1 MTFRYR
7 LFLLLSSLIIL
18 FIIGRIVTGSFQFAL
33 HDIWFTSGIF
43 LVILI
48 SLIDQ
53 PHFSKDANVF
63 LNSITAGTTL
73 LLFSPNNRTPFWYS
87 MLCLIGYLILSSY
100 MLMWLRKYELKKE
113 NKIIRLATFLN
124 REIGKPTVLF
134 SVFFIWGIIEKFGYN
149 SVASNALLLFW
160 SIFILLNIPGIAQML
175 SSLFEKKEDD
185 ETKLSPLISI
195 TNPLAAF
202 INLDKNIVTQIGT
215 KAVLFDRYKTKIAY
229 GILVDDRIIAGNRIG
244 KVKIQKLLQ
253 KESVFC
259 NSDYFPITTKLD
271 SNNVSQSIISV
282 VDIGTSIGKV
292 QFFVNPSINIEEGEL
307 VWVQVKNDE
316 KAYYQVVY
324 EEIVE
329 EKIEEKNEIQYVKVI
344 AGQLG
349 FWDNPRSRFEQMKI
363 VASAGEVINRV
374 IAKDEEI
381 KIPEGHKKIG
391 IIPNSK
397 FPIHVNI
404 DDIITHNTAIL
415 GVTGSGKSYLS
426 FSLIESFVEQKV
438 KVLILDP
445 SRQHFSYL
453 SRYSPTQLRDPNKI
467 EEEVKK
473 WMEDSESFIGI
484 HQFATQLS
492 MPRVT
497 SCYVQ
502 EVFKWIVQTVRLSPG
517 KNERAH
523 VCIVFEEAHSLIPEW
538 NQVSERNDTDY
549 VNRTARVILQGRKF
563 GVGSLI
569 ITQRTANVT
578 KTILNQCNSIIALQS
593 FDQTGL
599 DFLKNYM
606 GDEYSNSISTL
617 PLRHAI
623 LVGKASSSSR
633 PVIFKIDDLDYE
645 EKPPPIQ
652 SDIAFTN
659 KG

>member
-1 MTFRYR
+1 MTFKYR
-7 LFLLLSSLIIL
+7 LFLLLTSLFVL
-18 FIIGRIVTGSFQFAL
+18 FTVGRIITGGFQFAL

-63 LNSITAGTTL
+63 LNSITSGTTL
-73 LLFSPNNRTPFWYS
+73 LLFSPANRTPFWYS
-87 MLCLIGYLILSSY
+87 MLGLIGYLIISSY
-100 MLMWLRKYELKKE
+100 ILMWMRKFKLKEESKF
-113 NKIIRLATFLN
+113 IRLITSLN

-134 SVFFIWGIIEKFGYN
+134 SVFFVWGIIEKFGYN
-149 SVASNALLLFW
+149 SVEANALLFFW
-160 SIFILLNIPGIAQML
+160 CIFILSNIPGIAQIL
-175 SSLFEKKEDD
+175 SSLFDKKIID
-185 ETKLSPLISI
+185 ELDTSPLISI

-202 INLDKNIVTQIGT
+202 INLDKNLITQIGT
-215 KAVLFDRYKTKIAY
+215 EVVLFDKFKTKIAY

-244 KVKIQKLLQ
+244 KVKIQKLLRE
-253 KESVFC
+253 ESVFC
-259 NSDYFPITTKLD
+259 NDDFFPITAKLD
-271 SNNVSQSIISV
+271 SNKVSPSIISV

-292 QFFVNPSINIEEGEL
+292 QFFVNPSVSIEEGEL
-307 VWVQVKNDE
+307 VWVQVRDNE

-324 EEIVE
+324 EEIIE
-329 EKIEEKNEIQYVKVI
+329 EKIEEKNEIQYVKII

-349 FWDNPRSRFEQMKI
+349 FWDKSKSRFEQMKI

-374 IAKDEEI
+374 ITKDEEI
-381 KIPEGHKKIG
+381 TIPEGHKKIG
-391 IIPNSK
+391 IIPNSR

-404 DDIITHNTAIL
+404 DDVVTHNTAIL

-426 FSLIESFVEQKV
+426 FSLIESLIEQKV

-453 SRYSPTQLRDPNKI
+453 SKYSPTPLKDPKKI
-467 EEEVKK
+467 AEDIKK
-473 WMEDSESFIGI
+473 WMEDSDSFIGI
-484 HQFATQLS
+484 HQFGTQAS
-492 MPRVT
+492 MPYIA

-502 EVFKWIVQTVRLSPG
+502 EVFNYIVSTVNLSPG
-517 KNERAH
+517 KNEKAH

-538 NQVSERNDTDY
+538 NQVAERSDTDH

-563 GVGSLI
+563 GLGSLI
-569 ITQRTANVT
+569 VTQRTANVT

-645 EKPPPIQ
+645 EKM
-652 SDIAFTN
+652 
-659 KG
+659 

>member
-1 MTFRYR
+1 MTFKYR
-7 LFLLLSSLIIL
+7 LFLLLSSLFAL
-18 FIIGRIVTGSFQFAL
+18 FTIGRLITGSFQFAL

-73 LLFSPNNRTPFWYS
+73 LLFSPANRTPFWYS
-87 MLCLIGYLILSSY
+87 MLGLVGYLIISSY
-100 MLMWLRKYELKKE
+100 VLMWMRKSKLKEESKFV
-113 NKIIRLATFLN
+113 RLITSLN

-134 SVFFIWGIIEKFGYN
+134 SVFFVWGIIEKFGYN
-149 SVASNALLLFW
+149 SVEANALLFFW
-160 SIFILLNIPGIAQML
+160 CVFILLNIPEIAQIL
-175 SSLFEKKEDD
+175 SSLFDKKVKD
-185 ETKLSPLISI
+185 ELDSSPLISI

-202 INLDKNIVTQIGT
+202 INLDKNLITQIGT
-215 KAVLFDRYKTKIAY
+215 EAVLFDKFKTKIAY

-244 KVKIQKLLQ
+244 KVKIQKLLRE
-253 KESVFC
+253 ESVFC
-259 NSDYFPITTKLD
+259 NDDFFPITTKLD
-271 SNNVSQSIISV
+271 SNKVSPSIISV

-292 QFFVNPSINIEEGEL
+292 QFFVNPSVSIEEGEL
-307 VWVQVKNDE
+307 VWVQVRDNE

-329 EKIEEKNEIQYVKVI
+329 EKIEEKNEIQYVKII

-349 FWDNPRSRFEQMKI
+349 FWDKSKSRFEQMKI

-374 IAKDEEI
+374 ITKDEEI
-381 KIPEGHKKIG
+381 TIPEGHKKIG
-391 IIPNSK
+391 IIPNSR
-397 FPIHVNI
+397 FPIHVDI
-404 DDIITHNTAIL
+404 DDVVTHNTAIL

-426 FSLIESFVEQKV
+426 FSLIESLIEQKV

-453 SRYSPTQLRDPNKI
+453 SKYSPTPLKDPNKI

-473 WMEDSESFIGI
+473 WMEDSDSFIGI
-484 HQFATQLS
+484 HQFGTQAS
-492 MPRVT
+492 MPYIT

-502 EVFKWIVQTVRLSPG
+502 EVFKYIVSTVKLLPG
-517 KNERAH
+517 KNEKAH

-538 NQVSERNDTDY
+538 NQVAERNDTDH

-563 GVGSLI
+563 GLGSLI
-569 ITQRTANVT
+569 VTQRTANVT

-606 GDEYSNSISTL
+606 GEEYSNSISTL

-633 PVIFKIDDLDYE
+633 PVIFKIDELDYE
-645 EKPPPIQ
+645 EK
-652 SDIAFTN
+652 T
-659 KG
+659 